1 MKKIIYSKYRAINKF
16 LFLGFILFSFT
27 LSAQTTSISGTV
39 NSEDGMPLPGVNILV
54 KNTSNGTQTNFNGNF
69 SIDVNQENAILVFS
83 YVGFTAQEIP
93 LNGKSIINVTLKEN
107 QQALE
112 EVVVIGYG
120 TVKKSDLTG
129 SVSSIQA
136 DELTSGGNVSV
147 QQALQGRAAGVEI
160 YQKSG
165 EPGSAMAVNI
175 RGASSITAGNDPLYV
190 IDGVP
195 VNNGVVAGGGGAGF
209 VGGANARNPLNSLNP
224 EDISSIEILKDA
236 SSTAI
241 YGSRGSN
248 GVVLITTKSGKIGSL
263 KVTYDTYAGI
273 QTVANKL
280 DLLNAQDY
288 MRILNDIIDDGGG
301 SEGER
306 VTEIQGNG
314 TDWQDE
320 IYRNALIQ
328 NHNMGFSGGTD
339 KISYFVSLNYFNQEG
354 VVKNSG
360 LNRYNARINLSV
372 KEDKK
377 YSFGVNL
384 NTSYIYNDYASNGTG
399 INAEA
404 GAIYTAINYDPTVMP
419 YDENGDYNRA
429 EFLLPMDS
437 PLALLNGENATSQDF
452 RTYGDIY
459 GEYFLVPSLSAK
471 IKLGADVTNGRRDVF
486 VEPYTLTGSAFGGL
500 ASIITQRR
508 DYFLVEGTLNFNKD
522 FGNDN
527 MNAVVG
533 ATYERFGSTSFN
545 GDGRGYVLP
554 DLKTDGIGS
563 GDPTLNNIGSGSQAA
578 KFGSFLGRVNYS
590 LNNKYLL
597 TASLRADGSSRFGPN
612 HRFGYF
618 PSGAIAWKMHE
629 EDFLNESKTITEL
642 KIRGS
647 FGVIGNANIA
657 NYLYISTFDTGGNV
671 VFGQNQYTV
680 INPGNTAPNPD
691 LKWES
696 ANQLDIGLDF
706 GLLKSRL
713 TGTIDYFN
721 RKTSDLLLREPLPPN
736 TGFTGITT
744 NVGSMRNTGFEFS
757 LSGRIIETQDFS
769 WDAVANFTTIKNEVL
784 NIGSSEE
791 IITGGSGFTSGV
803 SIIRPGNPLNSYYG
817 YIVDGVWQEG
827 DDFTSTDAGVSP
839 GDLKYRDI
847 DNNGTINADDR
858 SIIGKPFPDYNWG
871 LTNTVSYKGVSLTAY
886 LQGVHG
892 ISVLNNNLVDTYYP
906 ISFRRNK
913 FSEPYLNRWTPE
925 NPTND
930 YPSFVNP
937 NAQGQRLVNTK
948 TVEDASYVRLQSVRL
963 AYDIPVDKIKF
974 LRRLNVYV
982 TGQNLLTIT
991 DYSGADPAANAAGS
1005 DVLRID
1011 NNTYPF
1017 SRTYLVGLNVSF

>member
-1 MKKIIYSKYRAINKF
+1 MKTIKLYRQRFKAL
-16 LFLGFILFSFT
+16 LFLGFSLISISL
-27 LSAQTTSISGTV
+27 LSQTTTITGNVISD
-39 NSEDGMPLPGVNILV
+39 DGMPLPGVSILV
-54 KNTSNGTQTNFNGNF
+54 KNTANGTQTDFDGKYE
-69 SIDVNQENAILVFS
+69 IDFDSKKAILVFS
-83 YVGFTAQEIP
+83 YVGFTSQEIP
-93 LNGKSIINVTLKEN
+93 VNGKSTISVTLQTS
-107 QQALE
+107 QQSLN

-120 TVKKSDLTG
+120 SVKKSDLTG
-129 SVSSIQA
+129 SVTSIKA
-136 DELTSGGNVSV
+136 DELNSGANVSV

-175 RGASSITAGNDPLYV
+175 RGASSISAGNDPLYV

-195 VNNGVVAGGGGAGF
+195 VNNGIVAGSGGAGF
-209 VGGANARNPLNSLNP
+209 VGGQNARNPLNSLNP
-224 EDISSIEILKDA
+224 EDIASIEILKDA

-248 GVVLITTKSGKIGSL
+248 GVVLITTKSGKSGSL

-273 QTVANKL
+273 QTVANSL

-288 MRILNDIIDDGGG
+288 MRVLNNIIDDGGG
-301 SEGER
+301 SKGER

-320 IYRNALIQ
+320 LYRNAIIQ
-328 NHNMGFSGGTD
+328 NHNIGFSGGSD
-339 KISYFVSLNYFNQEG
+339 KISYFASLNYFNQEG

-360 LNRYNARINLSV
+360 IQRYNARINLSV

-404 GAIYTAINYDPTVMP
+404 GAIYTAINYDPTVRP

-437 PLALLNGENATSQDF
+437 PLALLNGENAYSNDF

-459 GEYFLVPSLSAK
+459 GEYYLVPSLSAK

-522 FGNDN
+522 FGDDN
-527 MNAVVG
+527 VNAVVG
-533 ATYERFGSTSFN
+533 ATYERFGSTSFS
-545 GDGRGYVLP
+545 GDARGFVLP

-563 GDPTLNNIGSGSQAA
+563 GDPTLNNLGSGSQAA

-612 HRFGYF
+612 NRFGYF
-618 PSGAIAWKMHE
+618 PSGAIAWKLQE
-629 EDFLNESKTITEL
+629 EDFLKDSETLSEL
-642 KIRGS
+642 KLRGS
-647 FGVIGNANIA
+647 YGVIGNANIA

-671 VFGQNQYTV
+671 VFGNNQYTT
-680 INPGNTAPNPD
+680 INPGTTAPNPD

-696 ANQLDIGLDF
+696 ANQLDIGIDF
-706 GLLKSRL
+706 GLFKNRIS
-713 TGTIDYFN
+713 GTIDYYN

-744 NVGSMRNTGFEFS
+744 NVGSMRNTGLE
-757 LSGRIIETQDFS
+757 LSISGKFVKTPDFI
-769 WDAVANFTTIKNEVL
+769 WDVVANFTTIKNEVL
-784 NIGSSEE
+784 NIGSAES
-791 IITGGSGFTSGV
+791 IITGGSGFTGGV
-803 SIIRPGNPLNSYYG
+803 SIIRPGDPLNSYYG

-827 DDFTSTDAGVSP
+827 DDFSTTDTGVSP

-858 SIIGKPFPDYNWG
+858 TIIGQPFPDYSWG
-871 LTNTVSYKGVSLTAY
+871 LTNTFKYKGLSLSFY

-892 ISVLNNNLVDTYYP
+892 ISVLNNNLVDTYFP

-913 FSEPYLNRWTPE
+913 FAKPYINRWTPE
-925 NPTND
+925 NPTNE

-948 TVEDASYVRLQSVRL
+948 TVEDASYLRLQSAKL
-963 AYDIPVDKIKF
+963 AYDIPMDNISF
-974 LRRLNVYV
+974 FSRLNVYV
-982 TGQNLLTIT
+982 TGQNLFTIT
-991 DYSGADPAANAAGS
+991 DYSGADPSANTAGS

-1017 SRTYLVGLNVSF
+1017 SRTYLVGINVSF

>member
-1 MKKIIYSKYRAINKF
+1 MRKIRFHSKWVVKNL
-16 LFLGFILFSFT
+16 LFLGFGLLSISVFS
-27 LSAQTTSISGTV
+27 QTTTVEGTV
-39 NSEDGMPLPGVNILV
+39 TSDEGMPLPGVNILV
-54 KNTSNGTQTNFNGNF
+54 KGTSTGTQTDFDGKYD
-69 SIDVNQENAILVFS
+69 IDVDKENAILVFS
-83 YVGFTAQEIP
+83 YVGFTSQEITI
-93 LNGKSIINVTLKEN
+93 NGKSTINVTLQGSE
-107 QQALE
+107 QSLD

-147 QQALQGRAAGVEI
+147 QQALQGRAAGVDI

-195 VNNGVVAGGGGAGF
+195 VNNGVVAGSGGAGF
-209 VGGANARNPLNSLNP
+209 VGGQNARNPLNSLNP
-224 EDISSIEILKDA
+224 EDIASIEILKDA

-248 GVVLITTKSGKIGSL
+248 GVVLITTKTGKSGGL
-263 KVTYDTYAGI
+263 KVTYDTYTGL

-288 MRILNDIIDDGGG
+288 MRVLNNIIDDGGG

-306 VTEIQGNG
+306 IMEIQGSG

-320 IYRNALIQ
+320 LYRNAIIQ
-328 NHNMGFSGGTD
+328 NHNIGFSGGSD
-339 KISYFVSLNYFNQEG
+339 KVSYFASLNYFDQEG
-354 VVKNSG
+354 VVKSSG
-360 LNRYNARINLSV
+360 LRRYNARVNLSV
-372 KEDKK
+372 KEDEK
-377 YSFGVNL
+377 YSFGINL

-404 GAIYTAINYDPTVMP
+404 GAIYTAINYDPTVRP

-437 PLALLNGENATSQDF
+437 PLALLNGENAYSNDF

-459 GEYFLVPSLSAK
+459 GEYFIIPSLSAK

-522 FGNDN
+522 FGDDN
-527 MNAVVG
+527 INAVLG
-533 ATYERFGSTSFN
+533 STYERFGSTSFN

-554 DLKTDGIGS
+554 DLRTDGIGS
-563 GDPTLNNIGSGSQAA
+563 GDPTLNNLGSGSQSA

-612 HRFGYF
+612 NRFGYF
-618 PSGAIAWKMHE
+618 PSGAIAWKIHE
-629 EDFLNESKTITEL
+629 EDFLSDSNTLSEL

-647 FGVIGNANIA
+647 YGVIGNANIA
-657 NYLYISTFDTGGNV
+657 NYLYISTFDTGGNA
-671 VFGQNQYTV
+671 VFGDNQYTT

-696 ANQLDIGLDF
+696 ANQLDVGVDF
-706 GLLKSRL
+706 ALFQNRIS
-713 TGTIDYFN
+713 GTVDYYN

-744 NVGSMRNTGFEFS
+744 NVGSMRNTGLEVS
-757 LSGRIIETQDFS
+757 ITGKIIQTPNFS

-784 NIGSSEE
+784 NIGSSDR

-803 SIIRPGNPLNSYYG
+803 SIIRPGEPLNSYYG

-827 DDFTSTDAGVSP
+827 DDFSTTDSGVSP

-858 SIIGKPFPDYNWG
+858 SIIGQPFPDYNWG
-871 LTNTVSYKGVSLTAY
+871 LTNTVQYKGLSLNFY

-892 ISVLNNNLVDTYYP
+892 ASVLNNNLVDTYFP

-913 FSEPYLNRWTPE
+913 FAEPYLNRWTPQ
-925 NPTND
+925 NPTNE
-930 YPSFVNP
+930 YPSFVSP

-948 TVEDASYVRLQSVRL
+948 TVEDASYVRLQSAKL
-963 AYDIPVDKIKF
+963 AYDIPVDKISF
-974 LRRLNVYV
+974 LSRLNVYV

-991 DYSGADPAANAAGS
+991 DYSGADPAANSAGS
-1005 DVLRID
+1005 DILRID

-1017 SRTYLVGLNVSF
+1017 SRTYLVGLNVGF